1 MQLGQ
6 LRRPRNENDEKREED
21 AAVEADSD
29 IIALYN
35 RSLSRSRV
43 LNEAEDHVS
52 TLKQI
57 NRALTRFKLSKNEV
71 KVYLF
76 LARYGSQKA
85 QQIAE
90 SMDIHRTE
98 AYKTLRTL
106 EAQGLI
112 ARILE
117 KPMKFAA
124 LPFEQVLENLI
135 EARRKRI
142 IQLEQR
148 KTELLEMWRS
158 LPEVEE
164 FKAHKETLQILEG
177 KRQVLAKVSE
187 LLSSSEAEFQAV
199 VSDNEMVWLYN
210 SLFFEDLNEL
220 MKEKTLDAR
229 MMAQYSPTSTYIIE
243 KTGLYDMD
251 FAFLRRSNQ
260 PSFFIADDK
269 EILLLMNNEENKLL
283 AMWTNYEAVV
293 ASFRNLFEHLW
304 NSPTLPKKASPSLI
318 EVQE

>member
-6 LRRPRNENDEKREED
+6 FRRLQKEKDEKLGED
-21 AAVEADSD
+21 AAVDADSN

-43 LNEAEDHVS
+43 LSEAEDHIS
-52 TLKQI
+52 ALKQI
-57 NRALTRFKLSKNEV
+57 NRALMRFKLSKNEV

-76 LARYGSQKA
+76 LARFGSQKV
-85 QQIAE
+85 QQISE
-90 SMDIHRTE
+90 NMDVHRTE
-98 AYKTLRTL
+98 VYKTLRTL

-112 ARILE
+112 TRILD
-117 KPMKFAA
+117 KPMKFVA

-135 EARRKRI
+135 EGRRKRI

-148 KTELLEMWRS
+148 KTELIAMWRS

-164 FKAHKETLQILEG
+164 FKANRETLQVLEG
-177 KRQVLAKVSE
+177 KRHVLAKVSE
-187 LLSSSEAEFQAV
+187 LLNSSEAEFQAV
-199 VSDNEMVWLYN
+199 VSDNEMIWLYN
-210 SLFFEDLNEL
+210 SLFFDDLNEL
-220 MKEKTLDAR
+220 MKKKPLDAR
-229 MMAQYSPTSTYIIE
+229 MMTQYSPTSTYIIE
-243 KTGLYDMD
+243 KTNLCDMD

-283 AMWTNYEAVV
+283 AMWTNYSAVV

-304 NSPTLPKKASPSLI
+304 KNQTKQKTA
-318 EVQE
+318 

>member
-6 LRRPRNENDEKREED
+6 LRRLRNEKDEKREED
-21 AAVEADSD
+21 AAVETDSD

-35 RSLSRSRV
+35 RSISRSRV
-43 LNEAEDHVS
+43 LNEAEDHIS
-52 TLKQI
+52 ALKQI

-71 KVYLF
+71 KIYLF

-90 SMDIHRTE
+90 SMDVHRTE
-98 AYKTLRTL
+98 AYKILRTL

-148 KTELLEMWRS
+148 KTELIEMWRS

-164 FKAHKETLQILEG
+164 FKAHKETLQVLKG
-177 KRQVLAKVSE
+177 KRQVLAKVCE

-220 MKEKTLDAR
+220 MKEKPLDAR

-251 FAFLRRSNQ
+251 FAFLCRSNQ

-304 NSPTLPKKASPSLI
+304 NSPTLPKKTSPSLI

>member
-6 LRRPRNENDEKREED
+6 LRRLRNENDEKREED

-35 RSLSRSRV
+35 RSQRRSRV
-43 LNEAEDHVS
+43 LSEAEDHIS
-52 TLKQI
+52 ALKQI

-71 KVYLF
+71 KIYLF

-90 SMDIHRTE
+90 SMDVHRTE

-142 IQLEQR
+142 IQLEQK
-148 KTELLEMWRS
+148 KTELIEMWRS

-164 FKAHKETLQILEG
+164 FKAHKETLQVLEG
-177 KRQVLAKVSE
+177 KHRVLAKVSE

-220 MKEKTLDAR
+220 MKEKPLDAR
-229 MMAQYSPTSTYIIE
+229 MMTQYSPTSTYIIE

-269 EILLLMNNEENKLL
+269 EILLLMNNDENKLL

-304 NSPTLPKKASPSLI
+304 NSPTLPKKTSPSLI

>member
-1 MQLGQ
+1 MQVGQ
-6 LRRPRNENDEKREED
+6 LRRLRNENDEKREED
-21 AAVEADSD
+21 AAVEVDSD

-35 RSLSRSRV
+35 RSQRRSRV
-43 LNEAEDHVS
+43 LSEAEDHIS
-52 TLKQI
+52 ALKQI

-71 KVYLF
+71 KIYLF

-90 SMDIHRTE
+90 SMDVHRTE

-112 ARILE
+112 TRILE

-124 LPFEQVLENLI
+124 LPFEQVIENLI

-142 IQLEQR
+142 IQLEQK

-164 FKAHKETLQILEG
+164 FKANRETLQVLEG
-177 KRQVLAKVSE
+177 KHRVLAKVSE

-210 SLFFEDLNEL
+210 SLFFEDLNDL
-220 MKEKTLDAR
+220 MKEKPLDAR
-229 MMAQYSPTSTYIIE
+229 MMTQYSPTSTYIIE
-243 KTGLYDMD
+243 KTDLYDMD

-283 AMWTNYEAVV
+283 AMWTNYGAVV
-293 ASFRNLFEHLW
+293 ASFRNLFEQLW
-304 NSPTLPKKASPSLI
+304 KNQTKPKTA
-318 EVQE
+318 

>member
-6 LRRPRNENDEKREED
+6 LRRLRNENDEKREED
-21 AAVEADSD
+21 AAVEVDSD

-35 RSLSRSRV
+35 RSQRRSRV
-43 LNEAEDHVS
+43 LSEAEDHIS
-52 TLKQI
+52 ALKQI

-71 KVYLF
+71 KIYLF

-90 SMDIHRTE
+90 SMDVHRTE

-164 FKAHKETLQILEG
+164 FKAHKETLQVIEG
-177 KRQVLAKVSE
+177 KHQVLAKVSE

-220 MKEKTLDAR
+220 MKEKPLDAR

-269 EILLLMNNEENKLL
+269 EILLLMNNDENKLL
-283 AMWTNYEAVV
+283 AMWTNYGAVV
-293 ASFRNLFEHLW
+293 ASFRNLFEQLW
-304 NSPTLPKKASPSLI
+304 KNQAKPKTA
-318 EVQE
+318 

>member
-6 LRRPRNENDEKREED
+6 FRRLKKEKDEKLGED
-21 AAVEADSD
+21 AAVDADSN

-43 LNEAEDHVS
+43 LSEAEDHIS
-52 TLKQI
+52 ALKQI
-57 NRALTRFKLSKNEV
+57 NRALMRFKLSKNEV

-76 LARYGSQKA
+76 LARFGSQKV
-85 QQIAE
+85 QQISE
-90 SMDIHRTE
+90 NMDVHRTE
-98 AYKTLRTL
+98 VYKTLRTL

-112 ARILE
+112 TRILD

-135 EARRKRI
+135 EGRRKRI
-142 IQLEQR
+142 IQLEQK

-164 FKAHKETLQILEG
+164 LKANKETLQVLEG
-177 KRQVLAKVSE
+177 KHQVLVKVSE
-187 LLSSSEAEFQAV
+187 LLSSSEAEFQVV
-199 VSDNEMVWLYN
+199 VSENEMVWLYN
-210 SLFFEDLNEL
+210 SLFFEDLNDR
-220 MKEKTLDAR
+220 MKNKLLDVR
-229 MMAQYSPTSTYIIE
+229 MMTQYSPTSTYIID
-243 KTGLYDMD
+243 KIDLYDMD
-251 FAFLRRSNQ
+251 FAFLRRTTQ

-269 EILLLMNNEENKLL
+269 QILLLMNNNENKLL
-283 AMWTNYEAVV
+283 AMWTNYEAIV

-304 NSPTLPKKASPSLI
+304 KNQAKQKTA
-318 EVQE
+318 